1 VNFTLIDAGEPGRN
15 DKIAILI
22 SKTASPGTVVLSLP
36 LTALTG
42 GNLQAHPDQH

>member
-22 SKTASPGTVVLSLP
+22 FKTAPPGTVVLSLP